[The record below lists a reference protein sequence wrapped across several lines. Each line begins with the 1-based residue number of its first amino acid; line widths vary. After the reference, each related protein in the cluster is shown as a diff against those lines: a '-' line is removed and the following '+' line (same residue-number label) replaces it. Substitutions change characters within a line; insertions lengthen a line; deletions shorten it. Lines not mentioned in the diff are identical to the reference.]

1 MVIETFARTPLRIKD
16 KSLKFHFKANQDTI
30 FNVKIFKSMSLLDHF
45 L

>member
-30 FNVKIFKSMSLLDHF
+30 FKSMSLLDHF